1 MAGSGGERENLSER
15 LARGDQALFAEVV
28 ELLAEAVTVRSV
40 EGQIVYANR
49 AALAHLGLESR
60 DELHRRSAQSIMD
73 EYLVEDEHGRPLT
86 MDDVP
91 SVRLMA
97 GRGGGHVLMRTVHR
111 VTGEL
116 RWDLLKTT
124 PLRDADGTLIGAMT
138 VIEDVTAVKAAEV
151 QTRVLAESGRILAS
165 SLDYQ
170 RTLRNVTEIAVP
182 SLADYCSVDL
192 IGPDNRTERVA
203 ATHRDPTRGQI
214 AAELRQLGPDTPQ
227 PDSPTHRVLASGTS
241 ELFDEVTDEQLEAVS
256 RDEGHLTLLRQLGL
270 RSVMVV
276 PMRVPAHTIGIM
288 TLATDQSRRRLGHA
302 DVELAEQLARR
313 AAVAVENARLHTEL
327 AGVAS
332 TLQQSLRPDAPPEI
346 PGWDIAALYRP
357 AAIEQR
363 IDVGGDFYEFFQC
376 DGHWFAIFGD
386 VTGKGVQAASLT
398 TMMRYGARVAC
409 RADPTPSAILASLD
423 EVLAAQAGDALC
435 TALCLRIHPAHVVIS
450 SAGHP
455 PGLVVAPSG
464 EVREA
469 SATGPLLGA
478 FQDSAWREEAVAVAP
493 GELLVLYTDGVTET
507 PGTDGRFG
515 DERLVALLS
524 EQAGNS
530 PAEVLRRLDSEL
542 EDFSGAR
549 GRDDVAVLALAPK
562 AVRRQAEPG

>member
-1 MAGSGGERENLSER
+1 VAVSAAEGENLSER
-15 LARGDQALFAEVV
+15 LAGGDPTLFTEVV
-28 ELLAEAVTVRSV
+28 ELLAEAVTMRSAD
-40 EGQIVYANR
+40 GKIVYANR
-49 AALAHLGLESR
+49 AALAHLEIESM
-60 DELHRRSAQSIMD
+60 DELHRRSSQSIMD

-91 SVRLMA
+91 SVRLMQ
-97 GRGGGHVLMRTVHR
+97 GRGSPPVLMRTVHR
-111 VTGEL
+111 VTGEV

-124 PLRDADGTLIGAMT
+124 PLHDAGGSLLGAMT

-170 RTLRNVTEIAVP
+170 QTLGNVTEIAVP

-192 IGPDNRTERVA
+192 IGQDHRIERVA
-203 ATHRDPTRGQI
+203 ATHRDPARGEI
-214 AAELRQLGPDTPQ
+214 AAELRQLGPDTPV
-227 PDSPTHRVLASGTS
+227 PGSATYRVLESGTPEIFS
-241 ELFDEVTDEQLEAVS
+241 EVTDEQLEAVS
-256 RDEGHLTLLRQLGL
+256 RDERHLELLRALGL
-270 RSVMVV
+270 RSVLIV
-276 PMRVPAHTIGIM
+276 PMRVPERTIGVM

-332 TLQQSLRPDAPPEI
+332 TLQQSLRPDPPPEI
-346 PGWDIAALYRP
+346 PGWEIAALYRP

-363 IDVGGDFYEFFQC
+363 IDVGGDFYEFFEN
-376 DGHWFAIFGD
+376 DGRWFAIFGD

-409 RADPTPSAILASLD
+409 RADPTPSGILGSLD
-423 EVLAAQAGDALC
+423 EVLASQSGDALC
-435 TALCLRIHPAHVVIS
+435 TAVCLRLHADRVVLS

-455 PGLVVAPSG
+455 PGLVLSPSG

-469 SATGPLLGA
+469 SAAGPLLGA
-478 FQDSAWREEAVAVAP
+478 FTDSSWPEESVPVGP

-507 PGTDGRFG
+507 PGVDGRFG
-515 DERLVALLS
+515 LERLAAFLS
-524 EQAGNS
+524 QQAGRS
-530 PAEVLRRLDSEL
+530 PAEVLRRLDAEL
-542 EDFSGAR
+542 DAFSDDR
-549 GRDDVAVLALAPK
+549 GRDDVAVLALAP
-562 AVRRQAEPG
+562 REP

>member
-1 MAGSGGERENLSER
+1 MAGSGAEPENLSER
-15 LARGDQALFAEVV
+15 LARGDQTLFTEVV
-28 ELLAEAVTVRSV
+28 ELLAEAVTLRSV
-40 EGQIVYANR
+40 DGKIVYANR
-49 AALAHLGLESR
+49 AALAHLGIDSR

-91 SVRLMA
+91 SVRLMQ
-97 GRGGGHVLMRTVHR
+97 GRGGGHVLMRTVHL

-124 PLRDADGTLIGAMT
+124 PLYGPGGELIGAMT

-192 IGPDNRTERVA
+192 IGPDNRIERVA
-203 ATHRDPTRGQI
+203 ATHRDPARGQI
-214 AAELRQLGPDTPQ
+214 AAELRQLGPDIPT
-227 PDSPTHRVLASGTS
+227 PDSATRRVLETGTS
-241 ELFDEVTDEQLEAVS
+241 ELFTEVTDEQLEAVA
-256 RDEGHLTLLRQLGL
+256 RDDRHLEQLRQLGL
-270 RSVMVV
+270 RSVMLV
-276 PMRVPAHTIGIM
+276 PMRVPARTIGVM
-288 TLATDQSRRRLGHA
+288 TLATDQSFRRLGHS

-346 PGWDIAALYRP
+346 AGWELAALYRP

-376 DGHWFAIFGD
+376 EDHWFAIFGD

-398 TMMRYGARVAC
+398 AMMRYGARVAC
-409 RADPTPSAILASLD
+409 RANPAPSAILASLD

-435 TALCLRIHPAHVVIS
+435 TALCLCIHPEHVVIS

-469 SATGPLLGA
+469 PAAGPLLGA
-478 FQDSAWREEAVAVAP
+478 FPDSAWRDETVPVRP

-507 PGTDGRFG
+507 PGAAGRFG
-515 DERLVALLS
+515 DERLAALLS
-524 EQAGNS
+524 EQAGKP

-542 EDFSGAR
+542 EDFSGGR

-562 AVRRQAEPG
+562 G